1 MRMMPARV
9 LVRARGLSFELTV
22 WQNKHSVPDFHTW
35 TVRASERLKQTE
47 HAAVFDVWSTIHQ
60 RLMHQR
66 VSAAGAVSHSFR
78 DVHSEQRTDA
88 HARTRLGVAWRR
100 SVAAWRN
107 GLARRGLT
115 G

>member
-1 MRMMPARV
+1 M
-9 LVRARGLSFELTV
+9 
-22 WQNKHSVPDFHTW
+22 PDFHTW
-35 TVRASERLKQTE
+35 TVRASERVKQTE

-100 SVAAWRN
+100 SVAAWRH

-115 G
+115 GLLVYVNGRKSCTANINNKRATD

>member
-1 MRMMPARV
+1 
-9 LVRARGLSFELTV
+9 
-22 WQNKHSVPDFHTW
+22 
-35 TVRASERLKQTE
+35 
-47 HAAVFDVWSTIHQ
+47 
-60 RLMHQR
+60 MHQR

-88 HARTRLGVAWRR
+88 HARMRLGVAWRR